1 MLMELIVIALAFE
14 MGGDEHRML
23 HAGLHRMLDLR
34 GDAVGIAKHDLIV
47 EKQMNL
53 DVMHLT
59 RISMAQGVKSQAVL
73 FGLTA

>member
-1 MLMELIVIALAFE
+1 
-14 MGGDEHRML
+14 ML

-47 EKQMNL
+47 EKQVNL

-59 RISMAQGVKSQAVL
+59 RIPMAQSMKAQSVL